1 MFLVCAAFPVLL
13 ESGAGLGILFQKNH
27 SENHSLFK
35 TFFFHRKAHV
45 HMFTIHNY
53 IYIYIY
59 IYIILS
65 YIIYIIYHIYYHI
78 YILYYRYHIIYI
90 CIYILY

>member
-27 SENHSLFK
+27 SKNHSLFK
-35 TFFFHRKAHV
+35 TFSFHRKAHV

-59 IYIILS
+59 YIKLYYIYYISYILSYIYIIL
-65 YIIYIIYHIYYHI
+65 
-78 YILYYRYHIIYI
+78 
-90 CIYILY
+90 

>member
-53 IYIYIY
+53 IYIYI
-59 IYIILS
+59 ILS
-65 YIIYIIYHIYYHI
+65 YIIYIIYHIYIHI